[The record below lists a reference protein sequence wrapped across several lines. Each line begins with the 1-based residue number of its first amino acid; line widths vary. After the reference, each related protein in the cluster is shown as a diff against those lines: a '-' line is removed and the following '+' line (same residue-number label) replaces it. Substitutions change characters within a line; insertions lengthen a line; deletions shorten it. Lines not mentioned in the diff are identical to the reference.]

1 MSLKTRLARGA
12 CAFAAVAMMVLPLAQ
27 SARAQEE
34 AAPPPAAEE
43 VTPATPAA
51 EEAPPAEE
59 APAFANYDEFKA
71 SPEYVGFLANNLW
84 IMLAAALVFLMHLG
98 FATVESGLCQKKNT
112 VNILFKNVFIVCIGA
127 LGYMLYGF
135 NAMYP
140 GWENG
145 VSMDFFAL
153 GKPITNSFD
162 DAGQVA
168 NMTTA
173 YATGP
178 MTYWTDFLF
187 QAMFAATA
195 ATIVSGAVAE
205 RVKLTSFMIYATV
218 LVTFFYPITGS
229 WKWGYGWLNTKGFH
243 DFAGSTLVHAFGG
256 FAALAAVIVLG
267 PRRGKYTSEGV
278 KPILPH
284 NLPLATIGVFLLF
297 LGWFGFNGGSVLS
310 ADPQAVSRVF
320 VTTAMAGFTGG
331 IGAMLTSWVVLKKP
345 DLSMML
351 NGMLAGLVGIT
362 AGADDVTPLAAV
374 AIGAIAGLIVVLSV
388 VFFDKIKIDDPVGA
402 ISVHGVCGVFG
413 TLAPAIFGTKDFG
426 TQLMGTLAVSAFAFV
441 VSLVLFLI
449 LKVTIGIRVD
459 PQEEEEGLDVAEH
472 GSPAYTDH

>member
-59 APAFANYDEFKA
+59 APAFATYDEFKA